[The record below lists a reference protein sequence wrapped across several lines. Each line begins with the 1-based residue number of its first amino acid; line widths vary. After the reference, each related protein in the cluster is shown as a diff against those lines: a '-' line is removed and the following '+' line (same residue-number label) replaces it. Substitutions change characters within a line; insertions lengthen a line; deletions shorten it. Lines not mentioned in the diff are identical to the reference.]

1 MGLKNCHGLKVL
13 LFDPQSQSE
22 EASYAQ
28 STALQEN
35 SHDDAVRDISHL
47 GESVVNTQDTVMRG
61 E

>member
-35 SHDDAVRDISHL
+35 SHDDAVRDISC
-47 GESVVNTQDTVMRG
+47 
-61 E
+61 